1 MPETQQLFNFR
12 NVIIEVLGTMFL
24 VFYGGMA
31 VNIASYKWEDPVNHV
46 EMGFYANNPVNKK
59 EAMFGVA
66 LCHGLIL
73 GIYIYA
79 GASSGGDCHFNPAVT
94 LGMILLRKCRFVAG
108 LIYMVAQA
116 AGSFLGALLCMLQSY
131 GHSSVPLSFATNAT
145 VNATADT
152 NIEVTWKQAG
162 LMEFLNTFFLM
173 TIILA
178 FTSKKEIPKQAFGG
192 AIGLMLCILICGTGK
207 LTGCAANPFR
217 ALGPNILGGVWFPL
231 VIYCTFPFLGS
242 LFACFIFK
250 VFIED
255 NLDEAE
261 DMDKSNT
268 IDDVENELK

>member
-1 MPETQQLFNFR
+1 
-12 NVIIEVLGTMFL
+12 
-24 VFYGGMA
+24 
-31 VNIASYKWEDPVNHV
+31 
-46 EMGFYANNPVNKK
+46 
-59 EAMFGVA
+59 
-66 LCHGLIL
+66 
-73 GIYIYA
+73 
-79 GASSGGDCHFNPAVT
+79 
-94 LGMILLRKCRFVAG
+94 
-108 LIYMVAQA
+108 MVAQA
-116 AGSFLGALLCMLQSY
+116 AGSFLGALLTMALSF
-131 GHSSVPLSFATNAT
+131 GNSSMPLSFATN
-145 VNATADT
+145 VNDQVTADT
-152 NIEVTWKQAG
+152 NIEVTWYQAG
-162 LMEFLNTFFLM
+162 LMEFMNTFFLM

-217 ALGPNILGGVWFPL
+217 ALGPNILGAVWFPL